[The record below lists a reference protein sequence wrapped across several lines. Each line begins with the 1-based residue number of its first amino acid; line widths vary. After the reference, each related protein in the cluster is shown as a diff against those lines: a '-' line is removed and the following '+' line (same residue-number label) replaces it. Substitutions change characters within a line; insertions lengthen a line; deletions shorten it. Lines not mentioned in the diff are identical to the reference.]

1 MKFKLFIKANPLAR
15 KGENQSALEK
25 EVNQWLEEN
34 PGIKIVD
41 IRQSASGGGGGAGS
55 VYAIGS
61 AIYISIWY
69 EPAPSAD

>member
-15 KGENQSALEK
+15 KGENHIALEK
-25 EVNQWLEEN
+25 EINEWLEKN
-34 PGIKIVD
+34 SDVRIV
-41 IRQSASGGGGGAGS
+41 RVVQSSSGGGGGAGS

-69 EPAPSAD
+69 EPAG